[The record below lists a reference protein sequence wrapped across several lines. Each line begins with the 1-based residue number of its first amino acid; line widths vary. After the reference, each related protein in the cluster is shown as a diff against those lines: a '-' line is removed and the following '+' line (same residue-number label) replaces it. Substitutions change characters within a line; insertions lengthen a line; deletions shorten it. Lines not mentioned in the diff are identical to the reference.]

1 MSTQEIIEIDPVALE
16 QDPWPI
22 YAQLRK
28 QAPVTYFPLSG
39 EWLVTRWED
48 CDVIG
53 SNEDLYEPSDDY
65 EPRERVFG
73 SPNVLT
79 MSGPEHKGLR
89 QGIDPHLRPRSVNT
103 YIEDLCRPIAREHIA
118 NVREQGA
125 ADLTTEVYEPISV
138 RVIADVLGM
147 GDVES
152 DTLVR
157 WFQTLSDGLQNVL
170 DDQDCWDRVDQANGE
185 IDAYMRAMID
195 RLSADPDDSGVSH
208 MIHDGMPEG
217 QMRTFEE
224 LMPTIRVIILGGLQ
238 EPGHAAANSTYGVLL
253 DPQQRAEMLADPE
266 QWAPAAVNEGL
277 RWIAPI
283 GVTVRRT
290 TRETELAGVALPKGA
305 VMGVVLG
312 SANRDETRYE
322 HAERFDMHRG
332 RQTHAAF
339 GYGSHFCSGHF
350 ISRHIERIA
359 LEEAFRGLPELRL
372 DPDQPV
378 IERGWRFRGV
388 KHLPVLW
395 DA

>member
-1 MSTQEIIEIDPVALE
+1 MSTQEIIEIDPHALD

-22 YAQLRK
+22 YAQLRRE
-28 QAPVTYFPLSG
+28 APVMYFPLSG
-39 EWLVTRWED
+39 EWLVTRWAE
-48 CDVIG
+48 CDFIG
-53 SNEDLYEPSDDY
+53 SHEELYEPSDDY
-65 EPRERVFG
+65 APRERVFG

-79 MSGPEHKGLR
+79 MSGPDHKGLR
-89 QGIDPHLRPRSVNT
+89 QGIDPHLRPRSVNR
-103 YIEDLCRPIAREHIA
+103 YIEDLCRPIARQYVEA
-118 NVREQGA
+118 VREHGA

-157 WFQTLSDGLQNVL
+157 WFQTLSDGLQNVT
-170 DDQDCWDRVDQANGE
+170 DDQAVWTAAEQANAE
-185 IDAYMRAMID
+185 IDAYMREAID
-195 RLSADPDDSGVSH
+195 RLSAHPDDSGLSH
-208 MIHDGMPEG
+208 MIHDGMPDG

-253 DPQQRAEMLADPE
+253 DPEQRRQMFADPE
-266 QWAPAAVNEGL
+266 QLAPLAVNEGL

-290 TRETELAGVALPKGA
+290 TQATELAGVALPKGA

-312 SANRDETRYE
+312 SANRDEARYE
-322 HAERFDMHRG
+322 SPERFDLNRG

-359 LEEAFRGLPELRL
+359 LEEVFRTLAGLRL

>member
-1 MSTQEIIEIDPVALE
+1 MSTQEVVEIDPVAL
-16 QDPWPI
+16 DANPWPI
-22 YAQLRK
+22 YARLREE
-28 QAPVTYFPLSG
+28 APVAFFPLSG
-39 EWLVTRWED
+39 EYLVTRWDD
-48 CDVIG
+48 CDAIG
-53 SNEDLYEPSDDY
+53 HQEDLYEPSDDY

-79 MSGPEHKGLR
+79 MSGLEHKGLR
-89 QGIDPHLRPRSVNT
+89 QGIDPHLRPRSVT
-103 YIEDLCRPIAREHIA
+103 RYIDALCRPIASRHVET
-118 NVREQGA
+118 VRERGR

-147 GDVES
+147 NDV
-152 DTLVR
+152 DDHALVR
-157 WFQTLSDGLQNVL
+157 WFQTLSDGLQNVV

-185 IDAYMRAMID
+185 IDAYMREAID
-195 RLSADPDDSGVSH
+195 RLTAEPDDSGLSH
-208 MIHDGMPEG
+208 MIHDGMPDG
-217 QMRTFEE
+217 RRRTFEE

-253 DPQQRAEMLADPE
+253 DEVQRGQMIAEPE
-266 QWAPAAVNEGL
+266 RHAPAAVNEGL

-290 TRETELAGVALPKGA
+290 TRETTLAGVALPKGA

-312 SANRDETRYE
+312 SANRDPSRYE
-322 HAERFDMHRG
+322 DPDRFDMHRG
-332 RQTHAAF
+332 RQQHVAF

-359 LEEAFRGLPELRL
+359 LEEVFRGLPGLRL
-372 DPDQPV
+372 DPDSAV

-388 KHLPVLW
+388 KHLPAVW